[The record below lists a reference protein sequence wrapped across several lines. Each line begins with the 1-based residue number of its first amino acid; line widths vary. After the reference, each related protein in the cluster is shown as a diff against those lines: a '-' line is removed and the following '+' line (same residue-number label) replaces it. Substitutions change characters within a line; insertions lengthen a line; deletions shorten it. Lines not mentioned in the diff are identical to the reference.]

1 MNVCGIIVEYNP
13 MHNGHVY
20 HIENTKK
27 LTGCSHVIAVMSGDF
42 VQRGEPS
49 IVSKWAKTKM
59 ALQNGVDLVI
69 ELPLINS
76 ISSAEGFC
84 SSAIEILDSLNIV
97 DSICFG
103 SEEGKVSPL
112 MDIASILAN
121 EPFELKEFLHIHLDS
136 GLSFPKARQLAIRDY
151 YTHVLNTPIHEGIL
165 NLSNNILAI
174 EYLKTLI
181 RLNSKITPYTIQRV
195 SNNYNDEGLTG
206 SISSATS
213 LRNNINNIDSLK
225 NSMPYNNYKI
235 LLNEINLLNAPIT
248 LSSFENIILYKLR
261 ISTAEYI
268 SSLVDVSEGLEYKLK
283 RACED
288 STTIEEVIDK
298 TISKRYSKTRI
309 QRILLYALFDITKDV
324 YNSYSKIN
332 YIRVLGFNDKG
343 REILKSIKKTCS
355 YPIISMPNSKDV
367 DLVKYDIISSDIYSL
382 ASNNQDFRLSKSDLK
397 TPPIYLKT
405 T

>member
-1 MNVCGIIVEYNP
+1 
-13 MHNGHVY
+13 
-20 HIENTKK
+20 
-27 LTGCSHVIAVMSGDF
+27 
-42 VQRGEPS
+42 
-49 IVSKWAKTKM
+49 
-59 ALQNGVDLVI
+59 
-69 ELPLINS
+69 
-76 ISSAEGFC
+76 
-84 SSAIEILDSLNIV
+84 
-97 DSICFG
+97 
-103 SEEGKVSPL
+103 
-112 MDIASILAN
+112 
-121 EPFELKEFLHIHLDS
+121 
-136 GLSFPKARQLAIRDY
+136 
-151 YTHVLNTPIHEGIL
+151 
-165 NLSNNILAI
+165 
-174 EYLKTLI
+174 
-181 RLNSKITPYTIQRV
+181 
-195 SNNYNDEGLTG
+195 
-206 SISSATS
+206 
-213 LRNNINNIDSLK
+213 
-225 NSMPYNNYKI
+225 
-235 LLNEINLLNAPIT
+235 LNEINLLNAPIT